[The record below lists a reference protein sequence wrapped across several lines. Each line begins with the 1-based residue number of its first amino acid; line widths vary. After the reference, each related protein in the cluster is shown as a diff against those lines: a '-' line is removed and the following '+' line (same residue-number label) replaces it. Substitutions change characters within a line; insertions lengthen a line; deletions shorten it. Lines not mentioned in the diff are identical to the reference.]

1 MFKKQ
6 ITYENFNGEEV
17 TENLYFN
24 LTEAE
29 LLELELTHPGGYSD
43 YLNRIIEAKDR
54 ATLVAIFKDLILLS
68 YGEKSPDGRSFMKS
82 PEISHAFQCTNAYNV
97 LFMELATNDEA
108 AAAFANGVVPKALL
122 DKVKAEQ
129 AKTAKLPEA

>member
-6 ITYENFNGEEV
+6 VTYENFNGEEV
-17 TENLYFN
+17 TEVLYFN

-54 ATLVAIFKDLILLS
+54 ATLVSIFKELILLS

-82 PEISHAFQCTNAYNV
+82 PEIAHAFECTNAYNV

-108 AAAFANGVVPKALL
+108 ASAFANGVIPKALL

-129 AKTAKLPEA
+129 AKTPTA

>member
-17 TENLYFN
+17 TEVLYFN

-54 ATLVAIFKDLILLS
+54 ATLVAIFKELILLA

-129 AKTAKLPEA
+129 AKTSNASS

>member
-6 ITYENFNGEEV
+6 VTYENFNGEEV
-17 TENLYFN
+17 TEVLYFN

-43 YLNRIIEAKDR
+43 YLNRIIDAKDR
-54 ATLVAIFKDLILLS
+54 ATLVSIFKELILLS
-68 YGEKSPDGRSFMKS
+68 YGEKSSDGRTFMKS
-82 PEISHAFQCTNAYNV
+82 PEIAHAFACTNAYNV

-108 AAAFANGVVPKALL
+108 ASAFANGVIPKALL

-129 AKTAKLPEA
+129 AKTSIA

>member
-6 ITYENFNGEEV
+6 VTYENFNGEEV
-17 TENLYFN
+17 TEILYFN

-29 LLELELTHPGGYSD
+29 LLELELKHPGGYSD

-54 ATLVAIFKDLILLS
+54 ATLVSIFKELILLS
-68 YGEKSPDGRSFMKS
+68 YGEKSDDGRTFMKS
-82 PEISHAFQCTNAYNV
+82 PEIAHAFECTNAYNV
-97 LFMELATNDEA
+97 LFMELATNDESA
-108 AAAFANGVVPKALL
+108 SAFANGVIPKALL

-129 AKTAKLPEA
+129 AKLPTA

>member
-6 ITYENFNGEEV
+6 VTYENFNGEEV
-17 TENLYFN
+17 TEVLYFN
-24 LTEAE
+24 LSETE
-29 LLELELTHPGGYSD
+29 LLELELKHPGGYSD
-43 YLNRIIEAKDR
+43 YLNQIIEAKDR
-54 ATLVAIFKDLILLS
+54 ATLVSIFKELILLS

-82 PEISHAFQCTNAYNV
+82 PEIAHAFECTNAYNV

-108 AAAFANGVVPKALL
+108 ASAFANGVIPKALL

-129 AKTAKLPEA
+129 AKQPGA

>member
-6 ITYENFNGEEV
+6 VTYEDFNGEEV
-17 TENLYFN
+17 TETLYFN

-29 LLELELTHPGGYSD
+29 LLELELTHSGGYGE
-43 YLNRIIEAKDR
+43 YLQQIVDAKDR
-54 ATLVAIFKDLILLS
+54 ATLVSIFKELILLA
-68 YGEKSPDGRSFMKS
+68 YGEKSPDGKAFMKS
-82 PEISHAFQCTNAYNV
+82 EEIAHRFQCTNAYNV

-108 AAAFANGVVPKALL
+108 AAAFANGIVPKALL

-129 AKTAKLPEA
+129 AKPSVSIVS

>member
-17 TENLYFN
+17 TEVLYFN

-54 ATLVAIFKDLILLS
+54 ATLVSIFKELILLA

-129 AKTAKLPEA
+129 AKTSNASS

>member
-6 ITYENFNGEEV
+6 VTYENFNGEEV
-17 TENLYFN
+17 TEVLYFN

-29 LLELELTHPGGYSD
+29 LLELELKHPGGYSD

-54 ATLVAIFKDLILLS
+54 ATLVSIFKELILLS
-68 YGEKSPDGRSFMKS
+68 YGEKSDDGRTFMKS
-82 PEISHAFQCTNAYNV
+82 PEIAHAFECTNAYNV
-97 LFMELATNDEA
+97 LFMELATNDESA
-108 AAAFANGVVPKALL
+108 SAFANGVIPKALL

-129 AKTAKLPEA
+129 AKLPTA